1 MQSRSSPHLPVGPQ
15 TGPRFGRLNSVYD
28 FAPKNLI
35 FSWPL
40 PWRRSLPSFFP
51 LSSGDRLII
60 PKMASEEGRVAGRR
74 RASQKQW
81 MTKRRNGLCVSLP
94 LCLSFHVH
102 SSQLYPLHDDIYRS
116 LPKIGTI
123 NYEKAIDSE
132 RRRWTD
138 GRRERADLW
147 LGCSLLC
154 EGMKCIEKEKCIS
167 ADLLRIEA
175 TINQR
180 SEATSVASYCVAR

>member
-51 LSSGDRLII
+51 LSSGDRL
-60 PKMASEEGRVAGRR
+60 
-74 RASQKQW
+74 
-81 MTKRRNGLCVSLP
+81 CVCLP